1 MKKTGIQIFIL
12 LEVYSPPGYM
22 HVTIINVNEGYPR
35 VQTIQ

>member
-1 MKKTGIQIFIL
+1 MKKIGIQISML

-22 HVTIINVNEGYPR
+22 RVTIINVNEGCPS